1 MTFSKVSLFLF
12 LVGLGSSLSEEP
24 VSGFKKLNYIPS
36 AVKANEPLEWWQETV
51 VYQIYPRSF
60 KDSDGDGTGDLQGK
74 RSIKQ
79 SVIDFPAIPY
89 MFSLFFPGIISKLDY
104 IVDLGVK
111 AVWISPIYES
121 PMKDFGYDI
130 SNFTSID
137 PIFGTLDDFKELSQ
151 KFKEKGKS

>member
-1 MTFSKVSLFLF
+1 MFFFHFS
-12 LVGLGSSLSEEP
+12 
-24 VSGFKKLNYIPS
+24 
-36 AVKANEPLEWWQETV
+36 
-51 VYQIYPRSF
+51 
-60 KDSDGDGTGDLQGK
+60 
-74 RSIKQ
+74 
-79 SVIDFPAIPY
+79 
-89 MFSLFFPGIISKLDY
+89 GIISKLDY

-151 KFKEKGKS
+151 KFKEKGKGFNCQKYLDITCRLMQRFRLFNSLNNSYFHNKLHLNARYFRY